1 MNENKPQNDPELKSI
16 GEAVDQ
22 IRLEFPEVTRSAL
35 RFLEREG
42 LVTPLRSEGNHR
54 SYRASDIDRIR
65 LIKGW
70 QASNATLQEIRVRL
84 ALMDQLPSTEALSAS
99 FLREVL
105 NGNGDGARSDLLN
118 AIDIGLPPETALG
131 EIIAP
136 AMAKVGDL
144 WHNGR
149 LSPAQEKVATE
160 IARDVIADI
169 ARRATSPAPNGPTVV
184 AACVEH
190 EQHELGLRAIV
201 AALRLRGVRVH
212 YLGASVSPEFLCDA
226 IVLYRPAIVLLS
238 IKLDASLESAR
249 AAIEMISQLSWGT
262 EQPAIFV
269 GGDATARHRAFFRQL
284 SVDVNSGTTLTQAVD
299 AIQQAVDA
307 ERRHVANAGA
317 GMN

>member
-1 MNENKPQNDPELKSI
+1 MIENKRQNDPELKSI

-131 EIIAP
+131 
-136 AMAKVGDL
+136 
-144 WHNGR
+144 
-149 LSPAQEKVATE
+149 
-160 IARDVIADI
+160 
-169 ARRATSPAPNGPTVV
+169 
-184 AACVEH
+184 
-190 EQHELGLRAIV
+190 
-201 AALRLRGVRVH
+201 
-212 YLGASVSPEFLCDA
+212 
-226 IVLYRPAIVLLS
+226 
-238 IKLDASLESAR
+238 
-249 AAIEMISQLSWGT
+249 
-262 EQPAIFV
+262 
-269 GGDATARHRAFFRQL
+269 
-284 SVDVNSGTTLTQAVD
+284 
-299 AIQQAVDA
+299 
-307 ERRHVANAGA
+307 
-317 GMN
+317 